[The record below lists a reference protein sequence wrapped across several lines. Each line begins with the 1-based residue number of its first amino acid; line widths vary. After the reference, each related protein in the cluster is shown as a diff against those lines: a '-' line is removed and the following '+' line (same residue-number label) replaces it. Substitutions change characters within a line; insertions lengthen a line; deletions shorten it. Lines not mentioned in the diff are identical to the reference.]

1 MASAPQSNAP
11 QSNKVKIAK
20 RVIEV
25 FEYFDGDHRSATVM
39 DIARRY
45 GRPQSSTS
53 ELLSSLVELGFLYK
67 NARARSYSLTPR
79 VAILGA
85 EAQPRLLRNGGLL
98 SRMERLARNTGC
110 GVALIGMVGVQAQI
124 YRWVAGSARAG
135 TPLAAGSSA
144 PMAVSVAG
152 MLLLSTQAPDVCSG
166 MLRRL
171 NAEADAD
178 RKFNHCEA
186 LEQVRVVGRQG
197 WAAGPSGFDATAD
210 MVALLLPREDG
221 ERPLVLALLHDR
233 TRAPDVNVL
242 LSEMRAVV
250 AECRDIAPEADG
262 VDERPLPLLKV
273 VGR

>member
-1 MASAPQSNAP
+1 MANAP
-11 QSNKVKIAK
+11 QSNKVMIAK

-25 FEYFDGDHRSATVM
+25 FEYFDDDHRSATVM
-39 DIARRY
+39 DIVRRY

-53 ELLSSLVELGFLYK
+53 ELLSILVELGFLYK

-85 EAQPRLLRNGGLL
+85 AAQPRLLRHGGLL
-98 SRMERLARNTGC
+98 SQMERLARNTGC

-124 YRWVAGSARAG
+124 YSWMASLGWTGKS
-135 TPLAAGSSA
+135 LAAGSSE
-144 PMAVSVAG
+144 PMSSSVAG

-171 NAEADAD
+171 NAEADTE

-186 LEQVRVVGRQG
+186 LERVRLFGRHG
-197 WAAGPSGFDATAD
+197 WAAGPSGFDAGAD
-210 MVALLLPREDG
+210 MVGLLLPHEDG
-221 ERPLVLALLHDR
+221 ERPLVMALLHDR
-233 TRAPDVNVL
+233 ASTADANVL

-250 AECRDIAPEADG
+250 AECLDVAPSINRM
-262 VDERPLPLLKV
+262 DERPMLKV